1 MASLQSK
8 ERRPHTHTVGFQ
20 NEGHRTQ
27 QVHVSIE
34 DCELHEEDFGAVI
47 QPSPLFQVPQNSGH
61 TGKQRQLLSP
71 PSVEMEDS
79 TLALLETTREATF
92 LDLVLL
98 QKTS

>member
-34 DCELHEEDFGAVI
+34 DCELHKEDFGAVI

-61 TGKQRQLLSP
+61 TGKQR
-71 PSVEMEDS
+71 E
-79 TLALLETTREATF
+79 AATF
-92 LDLVLL
+92 ST
-98 QKTS
+98 QC